1 MGKKLF
7 FVWLLVFQFTFQ
19 NVWYVVESLCLN
31 EISTQTNIEQHIDD
45 KESFIVVHS
54 DAADVKKIRYNNE
67 VNQFCQNICLN
78 DKCNFISSFA
88 DLKIERYFENSFNPF
103 FNLLTFHRYKWLNLY
118 QSPELNNL
126 SPPPKLKQ
134 LYAVGS

>member
-31 EISTQTNIEQHIDD
+31 EISTQTYIKQNIDD
-45 KESFIVVHS
+45 KESLIAMS
-54 DAADVKKIRYNNE
+54 DVERNIEKIRYNNE
-67 VNQFCQNICLN
+67 INQFCQNICLS
-78 DKCNFISSFA
+78 DKCNFISNFA
-88 DLKIERYFENSFNPF
+88 DLKIERYFENTFNPF
-103 FNLLTFHRYKWLNLY
+103 FNLLTFQRYRWLNLY

-126 SPPPKLKQ
+126 SPPPKFKQ
-134 LYAVGS
+134 LYGG